1 MEWLMNVMF
10 WILYFVLLYITVVLL
25 FLLVEADE
33 NKTRRK
39 RFRTL
44 PKVSV
49 IVPAYNEEKT
59 IGDTLRSLLSLDYP
73 KNKMEIIVVNDG
85 STDRTREIVKSFEKD
100 GVRLL
105 NQKNRGKGACLNRG
119 LKLAKGEYVA
129 CLDADSFVER
139 DTLKNMIPYFYSEKV
154 GAVTPVM
161 KIKNPKTLLQKIQW
175 FEYILYIYLKKIL
188 EQINSIHVTPGP
200 FTIYRKSVVEGI
212 GGFDETSIVEDQE
225 IAYRLQKHQY
235 RIVQSDRGDVFT
247 IAPRNIR
254 RLYKQRSR
262 WFRGTL
268 ITLFKYRDMVFNRKY
283 GDFGMYQLPSLMFS
297 IFLFVFILLF
307 FGYYMLLPLIQ
318 TVNRFAMVNFAVT
331 IKPSMEYVFSSLFY
345 VDYAKFFIIAFFFV
359 VSIVMMVKAHREVEE
374 GINIRNSAA
383 LAAFFIVY
391 YILMS
396 FIWLASMIELAVY
409 RKRW

>member
-1 MEWLMNVMF
+1 MNSMF
-10 WILYFVLLYITVVLL
+10 WILYFILLYITVVLL

-39 RFRTL
+39 KLRTF

-49 IVPAYNEEKT
+49 VVPAYNEEKT
-59 IGDTLRSLLSLDYP
+59 IGETLCSLLRMDYP
-73 KNKMEIIVVNDG
+73 RNKLEIMVVNDG
-85 STDRTREIVKSFEKD
+85 STDRTEEIVKSFRKY
-100 GVRLL
+100 GIKLL
-105 NQKNRGKGACLNRG
+105 NQKNMGKGACLNRG
-119 LKLAKGEYVA
+119 LKLAKGEYIA

-139 DTLKNMIPYFYSEKV
+139 DTLKNMIPYFYSDKV

-200 FTIYRKSVVEGI
+200 FTIYRKSAIKGI
-212 GGFDETSIVEDQE
+212 GGFDEASIVEDQE
-225 IAYRLQKHQY
+225 IAYRLQKYQY
-235 RIVQSDRGDVFT
+235 RIVQSESGDVFT
-247 IAPRNIR
+247 MAPRNIR

-268 ITLFKYRDMVFNRKY
+268 ITLYKYKNMMFNRKY

-307 FGYYMLLPLIQ
+307 FGYYMLIPLAQ
-318 TVNRFAMVNFAVT
+318 TINRFAMVNFAVV
-331 IKPSMEYVFSSLFY
+331 IKPSMEYVFSSMFY
-345 VDYAKFFIIAFFFV
+345 IDYAKFFIIAFFFI

-396 FIWLASMIELAVY
+396 FIWLASMVELAIY
-409 RKRW
+409 KKRW